1 MSLTNRLSLYL
12 LFAAL
17 AIFASIAGVFAHF
30 GAQREERLVTL
41 YVSLSMENFA
51 DKVKE
56 DLDNIKGIISM
67 SASDAVEA
75 LDNKSKILPFVDR
88 IVRSDSLIMGGCIAV
103 VPEALPQL
111 GHGLVME
118 YVSRD
123 ANGQWQAKHLGDSI
137 YNYTQMPWY
146 ADAVSSGKPV
156 WSKPYFDK
164 GAGNQL
170 MVTYSYP
177 LKNKSNQVIAVLTA
191 DVSVSDLTSE
201 IDRLKP
207 PGNGFAFIIDK
218 NKIFIT
224 YPDKSKI
231 LSAENNTFATDR
243 FWRTVS
249 YIENEKEKNG
259 TDDNTFRI
267 KRDGEDRLLV
277 FHHIRD
283 TDWIICSVI
292 PYSSIMSNLDLVT
305 FKAVSLLITG
315 LLILALLIRLVVIYS
330 MRPLEKLTGT
340 AELISGGDLDTP
352 LPDMKS
358 TDEISR
364 LNNAFADMQRSLKL
378 QMERLVETTKAKEHV
393 ESELHIAKSIQM
405 GLVPHTFSPFP
416 EWEGLELYAMLQSA
430 REVGGDLYD
439 FFIRGSHLFFAIGDV
454 SGKGVPASLFMAVTR
469 TLFRMSAN
477 ITDSPC
483 QIVTTVNDTIVKDN
497 DECMFVTMFVG
508 MLDLNTGTLRFC
520 NAGHNPAVLAD
531 SRGARFMSE
540 AENIPVG
547 VMGGFEYT
555 EETVRLRE
563 DEMLLLYTDGLT
575 EAENA
580 RKEMFGDDRLLQL
593 ISTDTYQS
601 PKDAIE
607 RLKTAV
613 AEFADGVDQSD
624 DLTMLCL
631 RLDSCVEPVEKIT
644 LTNSMSEIEKLPDVT
659 MRLAQRFGF
668 DDACRNRLNLILEE
682 ALVNVIDYAY
692 PEGESGEIE
701 LRILHDATGRITF
714 RISDSGTPFDPTL
727 AGNADIHADIEERS
741 IGGLGIFLIK
751 NLSDNVSYNRI
762 DGRNVLT
769 IKVSQS

>member
-1 MSLTNRLSLYL
+1 MSLANKLSAYIIL
-12 LFAAL
+12 LTILIFS
-17 AIFASIAGVFAHF
+17 AIGWVFIHY
-30 GAQREERLVTL
+30 GEQREEHLMSVYAKLMVDNSLEKLDADFSRIENHLVD
-41 YVSLSMENFA
+41 VSPMALEMLERPSNLKSF
-51 DKVKE
+51 
-56 DLDNIKGIISM
+56 
-67 SASDAVEA
+67 VEE
-75 LDNKSKILPFVDR
+75 
-88 IVRSDSLIMGGCIAV
+88 IVCNDPLIMGGCIALR
-103 VPEALPQL
+103 P
-111 GHGLVME
+111 GLFSSDRDSLMMI
-118 YVSRD
+118 YSSRSKP
-123 ANGQWQAKHLGDSI
+123 GVWETRQLGDSSYDYTDMDW
-137 YNYTQMPWY
+137 YNNAVN
-146 ADAVSSGKPV
+146 ADRAV
-156 WSKPYFDK
+156 WSDPYMDN
-164 GAGNQL
+164 GGGNEA
-170 MVTYSYP
+170 MVTCSLP
-177 LKNKSNQVIAVLTA
+177 LYTSDGVFLGVLTA
-191 DVSVSDLTSE
+191 DISLAE
-201 IDRLKP
+201 
-207 PGNGFAFIIDK
+207 
-218 NKIFIT
+218 
-224 YPDKSKI
+224 
-231 LSAENNTFATDR
+231 LSAEAER
-243 FWRTVS
+243 IRP
-249 YIENEKEKNG
+249 INEGYSFILDERGIYVAHPDQRLVMTKSVFDHAKESGNKSIAGIGKEMIARHDSVGHYNIDGRDVIVVYQPVRG
-259 TDDNTFRI
+259 TDWSI
-267 KRDGEDRLLV
+267 CGVCPYES
-277 FHHIRD
+277 
-283 TDWIICSVI
+283 IISQFNPV
-292 PYSSIMSNLDLVT
+292 SA
-305 FKAVSLLITG
+305 KA
-315 LLILALLIRLVVIYS
+315 LALLTLGMVLLVLMIRVVILYS
-330 MRPLEKLTGT
+330 MKPLVRLTRAASEITDG
-340 AELISGGDLDTP
+340 ELNVV
-352 LPDMKS
+352 LPKMKS
-358 TDEISR
+358 SDDIGR

-416 EWEGLELYAMLQSA
+416 EWDGLELYAMLQSA

-439 FFIRGSHLFFAIGDV
+439 FFIRDSHLFFAIGDV

-477 ITDSPC
+477 MTNSPR
-483 QIVTTVNDTIVKDN
+483 QIVTTINDTIVKDN

-531 SRGARFMSE
+531 SRGARFMRE

-555 EETVRLRE
+555 EETVQLRE

-580 RKEMFGDDRLLQL
+580 RKELFGDDRLLQL
-593 ISTDTYQS
+593 MSTDTHQS
-601 PKDAIE
+601 PKDAVE

-631 RLDSCVEPVEKIT
+631 RLDSCIEPVEKII

-659 MRLAQRFGF
+659 MRLTQRLGF
-668 DDACRNRLNLILEE
+668 DEAYRNRLNLILEE

-701 LRILHDATGRITF
+701 LRILHDAAGKIIF

-727 AGNADIHADIEERS
+727 GGNADIQADIEERT

-751 NLSDNVSYNRI
+751 NLSDNVSYSRV

>member
-12 LFAAL
+12 LLATAAIFAAL
-17 AIFASIAGVFAHF
+17 AGVFARF
-30 GAQREERLVTL
+30 GTQREERLVAL
-41 YVSLSMENFA
+41 YASLRMENFA
-51 DKVKE
+51 DKVI
-56 DLDNIKGIISM
+56 DDFDNIERIISM

-75 LDNKSKILPFVDR
+75 LDNKSTILAFVEKL
-88 IVRSDSLIMGGCIAV
+88 VKSDSLIMGGCIAV

-111 GHGLVME
+111 GRGLLME
-118 YVSRD
+118 YVSRGAD
-123 ANGQWQAKHLGDSI
+123 GQWQAKHLGDST
-137 YNYTQMPWY
+137 YNYTRMPWY
-146 ADAVSSGKPV
+146 TDAVSNGQPV

-164 GAGNQL
+164 GGGNRL

-177 LKNKSNQVIAVLTA
+177 LKNKSDQVIAVLTA
-191 DVSVSDLTSE
+191 DVSVNDLTGE

-207 PGNGFAFIIDK
+207 AENGFAFIIDK
-218 NKIFIT
+218 DKMFIT
-224 YPDKSKI
+224 NP
-231 LSAENNTFATDR
+231 
-243 FWRTVS
+243 
-249 YIENEKEKNG
+249 EKNKVLL
-259 TDDNTFRI
+259 TDNDVYDADRGWRMVNTEAKGESDIANCTSHIR
-267 KRDGEDRLLV
+267 RDGKDLLV
-277 FHHIRD
+277 VYHRIRN
-283 TDWIICSVI
+283 TDWMICSVM
-292 PYSSIMSNLDLVT
+292 PYSSITSSLDLVT
-305 FKAVSLLITG
+305 FKAVGLLIIG
-315 LLILALLIRLVVIYS
+315 LLILALLIRIVIINS

-340 AELISGGDLDTP
+340 AELISAGDLDTP

-358 TDEISR
+358 TDEIGR

-416 EWEGLELYAMLQSA
+416 EWDGLELYAMLQSA

-439 FFIRGSHLFFAIGDV
+439 FFIRDSHLFFAIGDV

-477 ITDSPC
+477 MTDSPC
-483 QIVTTVNDTIVKDN
+483 QIVTTINDTIVKDN

-531 SRGARFMSE
+531 SRGARFMRE

-555 EETVRLRE
+555 EETVQLRD

-580 RKEMFGDDRLLQL
+580 RKELFGDDRLLQL
-593 ISTDTYQS
+593 MSTDTHQS
-601 PKDAIE
+601 PKDAVE

-631 RLDSCVEPVEKIT
+631 RLDSCVEPMEEII
-644 LTNSMSEIEKLPDVT
+644 LTNSMSEIEKLPAVT
-659 MRLAQRFGF
+659 VRLARRFGF
-668 DDACRNRLNLILEE
+668 DEACRNRLNLILEE

-692 PEGESGEIE
+692 PKGESGEIE
-701 LRILHDATGRITF
+701 LRILHDAAGKIIF

-727 AGNADIHADIEERS
+727 GGNADIQADIEERP

-751 NLSDNVSYNRI
+751 NLSDNVSYSRV